1 MKEYLYKELSIAPNS
16 SLTKLTK
23 TIYLL
28 ILLSVVSIVL
38 ESEKTISNGHEDIF
52 LMINYIFGT
61 IFLIEY
67 VLRFYA
73 IGLNPE
79 FKGIKGR
86 VKYIFSFYALVDLAS
101 FAPFLLFP
109 AANESF
115 LLRFLRVL
123 RLFSLLKTSKH
134 AKGLILIG
142 AVIKDKFYELV
153 FSIAITFGVIFIS
166 AVLLYLVE
174 GTIQPEQ
181 FGSIPR
187 ALWWASTTLT
197 TISYGDVIPITVLG
211 KILTI
216 TITVASIGIV
226 AIPTAI
232 LAAGFSEALSKQK
245 DLNKN
250 G

>member
-67 VLRFYA
+67 VLRLYA

-86 VKYIFSFYALVDLAS
+86 VKYIFSFYALVDLA
-101 FAPFLLFP
+101 
-109 AANESF
+109 
-115 LLRFLRVL
+115 
-123 RLFSLLKTSKH
+123 
-134 AKGLILIG
+134 
-142 AVIKDKFYELV
+142 
-153 FSIAITFGVIFIS
+153 
-166 AVLLYLVE
+166 
-174 GTIQPEQ
+174 
-181 FGSIPR
+181 
-187 ALWWASTTLT
+187 
-197 TISYGDVIPITVLG
+197 
-211 KILTI
+211 
-216 TITVASIGIV
+216 
-226 AIPTAI
+226 
-232 LAAGFSEALSKQK
+232 
-245 DLNKN
+245 
-250 G
+250 